1 MPVWRHPAV
10 QVPSGGGQL
19 EGGRRIGSAAS
30 LFSVYLLALVS
41 YTLTGTHK
49 VVQVH
54 CGSVYT
60 LATLKHKK

>member
-1 MPVWRHPAV
+1 MLVWRHPAV
-10 QVPSGGGQL
+10 QVPAGGGRL
-19 EGGRRIGSAAS
+19 EGGCGTGSATS

-54 CGSVYT
+54 CGSVHT
-60 LATLKHKK
+60 LATLKHRK